1 MLLSQTNKS
10 RLSPEEWRRE
20 ERETGSVSFTLR
32 QSKLKVY
39 VLVRPP
45 IDLRLCIYIWW
56 MSDTQSHGIPGIKTK
71 VLFRREKNGGS
82 GATWRSLGASPGDD
96 SSVATSVIIYRTSME
111 GRGFVDN

>member
-82 GATWRSLGASPGDD
+82 GATWRSLGGQPRRRLFRRDVSNYLPNIDG
-96 SSVATSVIIYRTSME
+96 RSMFC
-111 GRGFVDN
+111 R